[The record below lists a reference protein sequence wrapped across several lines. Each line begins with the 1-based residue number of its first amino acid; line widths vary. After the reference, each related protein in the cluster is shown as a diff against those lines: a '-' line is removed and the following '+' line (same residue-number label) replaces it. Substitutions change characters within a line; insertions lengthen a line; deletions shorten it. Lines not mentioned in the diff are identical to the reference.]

1 MGSPAGFARILR
13 APGKTTVDHFD
24 HRDGRLH
31 CEHVPLDA
39 LAAEVGTPA
48 FVYSASTI
56 RDHASRLH
64 EAFASLDPLICYAAK
79 ANSNLAVLELL
90 AKEGCGFDIVSGGEL
105 ARVLLAGG
113 DPAKV
118 VFSGV
123 GKTEEE
129 MDAAIRAGVLMFNVE
144 SEEELDVLGA
154 VATRLELDA
163 GVAIRVNPDVD
174 PKTHRYITTGKKE
187 NKFGVDLERGE
198 ALARRA
204 VAHPRLVLRGIQCHI
219 GSQITDVKPFA
230 EAVER
235 TRDLALRLKPDAP
248 DLAYLDMG
256 GGYGIFYKDE
266 NAPSL
271 KDYADVIEPVVKDCG
286 LQLVM
291 EPGRLIVGNAGVM
304 LTRVLYNKTSGKRR
318 FVIVDAGMNDLIR
331 PSLYEGYHRIWPV
344 TGEPPPPL
352 GEEGDG
358 GLVDVVG
365 PVCESGDFFAVDR
378 PLPVVTRG
386 DLIAVM
392 SVGAYAAVMGSNYND
407 RPRPPEV
414 LVDGDRFAVVRERE
428 THADMMRKERPDAT
442 YRSLG
447 TSEGAST

>member
-1 MGSPAGFARILR
+1 MDSFE
-13 APGKTTVDHFD
+13 

-31 CEHVPLDA
+31 CEQVPLDA

-56 RDHASRLH
+56 RDHAQRLY
-64 EAFASLDPLICYAAK
+64 EAFAEVDPLICYAAK
-79 ANSNLAVLELL
+79 ANSNLAVLGLL
-90 AKEGCGFDIVSGGEL
+90 AEAGCGFDIVSGGEL
-105 ARVLLAGG
+105 ARVMLAGA
-113 DPAKV
+113 DASKV

-123 GKTEEE
+123 GKTEDE
-129 MDAAIRAGVLMFNVE
+129 MEAAIKAGVLMFNVE
-144 SEEELDVLGA
+144 SEEELEVLGQ
-154 VATRLELDA
+154 VAARLEITA

-198 ALARRA
+198 ALARR
-204 VAHPRLVLRGIQCHI
+204 VLDLPFLELRGIQCHI
-219 GSQITDVKPFA
+219 GSQISDVAPFA
-230 EAVER
+230 KAVER

-266 NAPSL
+266 NVPAL
-271 KDYADVIEPVVKDCG
+271 VDYAKAVVPVVKDCG
-286 LQLVM
+286 LRLVM

-344 TGEPPPPL
+344 AGEVPPPL

-358 GLVDVVG
+358 APVDVVG

-378 PLPVVTRG
+378 PLPAVGRG
-386 DLIAVM
+386 ELLAIM

-407 RPRPPEV
+407 RPRPPEI
-414 LVDGDRFAVVRERE
+414 LVEGNRYAVVRERE
-428 THADMMRKERPDAT
+428 SHADMMRMERPTAP
-442 YRSLG
+442 YRALG
-447 TSEGAST
+447 EPAGESS